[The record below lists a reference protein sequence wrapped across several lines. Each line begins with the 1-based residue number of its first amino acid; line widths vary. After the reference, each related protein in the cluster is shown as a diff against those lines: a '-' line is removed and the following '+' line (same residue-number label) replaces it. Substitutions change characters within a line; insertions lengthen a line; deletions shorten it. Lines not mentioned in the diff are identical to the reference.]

1 MNASRNAAGPFEAVD
16 AVTVEAGYATGLLGI
31 PPEAHGLVLFAHG
44 SGSGRFSPRNTMV
57 AQALQ
62 RVGLATLLL
71 DLLRDGEA
79 RDRRNVF
86 DITLLAKRLRGATHW
101 VQRAP
106 HLAALPVCYFGA
118 ITGAGAALLAA
129 SADDARITA
138 IVSRGGRPDLAG
150 ATALARVRAPTL
162 LVVGSRDTA
171 VIALNRA
178 AMRAMTCECDMV
190 IVPGA
195 THLFEEEV
203 TLEQVA
209 NHAVGWFLSHL
220 RAPL

>member
-16 AVTVEAGYATGLLGI
+16 AVTVEAGYVTGLLGI

-101 VQRAP
+101 VQQAP

-118 ITGAGAALLAA
+118 STGAGAALLAA

-195 THLFEEEV
+195 THLFEEEG